1 MAYRYFKDLPRST
14 PSDKALHAKAF
25 NIVKDL
31 KYDGYQR
38 WFPLVVHEFYDKK
51 SLCEIKTN
59 QLLAE
64 KLHKPTIKN
73 L

>member
-14 PSDKALHAKAF
+14 PSDK
-25 NIVKDL
+25 
-31 KYDGYQR
+31 
-38 WFPLVVHEFYDKK
+38 K
-51 SLCEIKTN
+51 SLCEIMTN